1 MQGLT
6 FLLARD
12 ELAEEV
18 DRQLVVA
25 AEVGPHLDAQEV
37 EALLLG
43 RELGREGRRRH
54 LLRCE
59 ETL

>member
-43 RELGREGRRRH
+43 GELGREGGRWY
-54 LLRCE
+54 LLRAE
-59 ETL
+59 QIL